1 MTCVL
6 LVLSWKLHRCGLTG
20 LARWVLLVLALQV
33 GLGISNVLFH
43 LPLAV
48 AVAHNA
54 GGALLLLSMVL
65 VNYRIRV
72 VDKVRVGAGQGWRL
86 RPAAGL
92 SITHYMRS
100 DSWRR
105 F

>member
-1 MTCVL
+1 
-6 LVLSWKLHRCGLTG
+6 
-20 LARWVLLVLALQV
+20 
-33 GLGISNVLFH
+33 
-43 LPLAV
+43 
-48 AVAHNA
+48 
-54 GGALLLLSMVL
+54 VL

>member
-1 MTCVL
+1 
-6 LVLSWKLHRCGLTG
+6 
-20 LARWVLLVLALQV
+20 
-33 GLGISNVLFH
+33 
-43 LPLAV
+43 V

-72 VDKVRVGAGQGWRL
+72 ADKVRVGQGWRL
-86 RPAAGL
+86 TPVTGVGL
-92 SITHYMRS
+92 THHMRN